1 MRIATRGSLPKSRAV
16 SPLSDTSAQPSSS
29 NIIVVKLHLLPLAL
43 SLSQNDS
50 LHIRGLRK
58 SSASEN
64 EPSGP
69 TFALSSRSVWRGLS
83 TSRRYA
89 VTFLPSPLILAESVC
104 RCAVMESDAAN
115 SNGVTVHLS
124 DFIIIISL
132 FSVRYPQSPHL
143 SSRTYFTLI
152 HLRSVGHAT
161 RCTMLPPATT
171 ARMMAHSL
179 LLVVSCVAVQ

>member
-1 MRIATRGSLPKSRAV
+1 MRIATRRSLPKSRAV

-29 NIIVVKLHLLPLAL
+29 KLIVVRLYLLPLAL

-64 EPSGP
+64 EPSKP
-69 TFALSSRSVWRGLS
+69 TFALSSRSVWCGFS

-124 DFIIIISL
+124 DFIIISL
-132 FSVRYPQSPHL
+132 FFVRYHQSPHL